1 MPIKLL
7 ERKSAILNNRTF
19 RYIVNG
25 LVAAAA
31 HFLVLTLN
39 LEVFGWSSAG
49 LANLVASMVGISV
62 SFLGSRYFVFSE
74 SEETLT
80 KQISRF
86 FLLYIVIALFHGL
99 LMHWWVDV
107 FALNYAIGFVV
118 TMVVQVILSYW
129 GNKILVFKI

>member
-1 MPIKLL
+1 MPIKSL
-7 ERKSAILNNRTF
+7 EQKIAIFKSRTA

-31 HFLVLTLN
+31 HFLVLTFN
-39 LEVFGWSSAG
+39 LKVLGWSSAG
-49 LANLVASMVGISV
+49 LANLVASLVGISV
-62 SFLGSRYFVFSE
+62 SFVGSRYFVFPE
-74 SEETLT
+74 SEEALG

-86 FLLYIVIALFHGL
+86 FLLYVVIALFHGL

>member
-7 ERKSAILNNRTF
+7 ERKNTILNNRTV

>member
-1 MPIKLL
+1 MPIKSL
-7 ERKSAILNNRTF
+7 ERKIPILKNRTA

-39 LEVFGWSSAG
+39 LKVLGWSSAG
-49 LANLVASMVGISV
+49 VANLVASLVGISV
-62 SFLGSRYFVFSE
+62 SFLGSRYFVFPE
-74 SEETLT
+74 SEETLG
-80 KQISRF
+80 KQVSRF

>member
-1 MPIKLL
+1 MPIKSL
-7 ERKSAILNNRTF
+7 EQKIAILKNRTA

-39 LEVFGWSSAG
+39 LKVLGWSSAG
-49 LANLVASMVGISV
+49 VANLVASLVGISI
-62 SFLGSRYFVFSE
+62 SFLGSRYFVFPE
-74 SEETLT
+74 SEETLG
-80 KQISRF
+80 KQVSRF

>member
-1 MPIKLL
+1 MPIKSL
-7 ERKSAILNNRTF
+7 EQKIAILKNRTA
-19 RYIVNG
+19 RYIING

-39 LEVFGWSSAG
+39 LKVLGWSSAG
-49 LANLVASMVGISV
+49 VANLVASLVGISV
-62 SFLGSRYFVFSE
+62 SFLGSRYFVFPE
-74 SEETLT
+74 SEETLG
-80 KQISRF
+80 KQVSRF

>member
-7 ERKSAILNNRTF
+7 ERKNAILNNRTV

>member
-7 ERKSAILNNRTF
+7 ERKLAILNNHSV

-49 LANLVASMVGISV
+49 LANLVASLVGIAV
-62 SFLGSRYFVFSE
+62 SFLGSRYFVFTE

-107 FALNYAIGFVV
+107 FALNYAIGFVL

-129 GNKILVFKI
+129 GNKMLVFKI

>member
-7 ERKSAILNNRTF
+7 EQKIAILNNRTA

-49 LANLVASMVGISV
+49 IANLVASMVGISV

-74 SEETLT
+74 SEETLA

-107 FALNYAIGFVV
+107 LALNYAIGFVV

>member
-1 MPIKLL
+1 MPILK
-7 ERKSAILNNRTF
+7 NRTV
-19 RYIVNG
+19 RYVING

-31 HFLVLTLN
+31 HFLILTLN
-39 LEVFGWSSAG
+39 LKVFGWSSAG
-49 LANLVASMVGISV
+49 LANLVASLVGISV
-62 SFLGSRYFVFSE
+62 SFVGSRYFVFPE
-74 SEETLT
+74 SEERLNS
-80 KQISRF
+80 QISRF

-118 TMVVQVILSYW
+118 TMVVQVVLSYW